1 MLADPVLPLAGVH
14 NFRDYGGY
22 AVEGGGRLRQGML
35 WRSAHHEAAT
45 DEDLAAIDALG
56 LETVIDLRGDDER
69 ALHPCR
75 RSDGFTARVLFAEG
89 NTAGLAPHLQAA
101 QGAIDVETARVRMV
115 DTYAGMP
122 YRPVLVATLRLYLAA
137 LAEYDAP
144 SLVHCVAG
152 KDRTG
157 FAVAIVHRL
166 LGVHEDDLMHDY
178 LLTNSAGKIEERIA
192 QGGAHIRARYGGE
205 IKDDAVRMLMSVNPV
220 FLDAALATVRRDH
233 GDVPS
238 YAEAVLNFTP
248 EMREAMIDKL
258 VVY

>member
-1 MLADPVLPLAGVH
+1 MLAERVVPLSGIH

-22 AVEGGGRLRQGML
+22 DVEGGGKLRSGIL
-35 WRSAHHEAAT
+35 WRSAHHVEAS
-45 DEDLAAIDALG
+45 DDDLASVDALG
-56 LETVIDLRGDDER
+56 IETIVDLRGDDER
-69 ALHPCR
+69 ELHPCR
-75 RSDGFTARVLFAEG
+75 RSDNFSARVLFAG
-89 NTAGLAPHLQAA
+89 GVTAGLAPHLQAA
-101 QGAIDVETARVRMV
+101 VGTIDVETARARMI

-122 YRPVLVATLRLYLAA
+122 YRPALVATLRLYVAA

-178 LLTNSAGKIEERIA
+178 LLTNSAGKIEERIE
-192 QGGAHIRARYGGE
+192 QGASHIRARYGADIHE
-205 IKDDAVRMLMSVNPV
+205 DAIRALMSVNPA

-233 GDVPS
+233 GDVAT
-238 YAEAVLNFTP
+238 YAEAVLNLTP
-248 EMREAMIDKL
+248 EMREAMVDKL
-258 VVY
+258 VV

>member
-1 MLADPVLPLAGVH
+1 MLAERVLPLTGIH

-22 AVEGGGRLRQGML
+22 AVEGGGRVRDGVL

-45 DEDLAAIDALG
+45 DEDLAALDRLG
-56 LETVIDLRGDDER
+56 LETVVDLRGDDER

-75 RSDGFTARVLFAEG
+75 RSESFSARVLFAG
-89 NTAGLAPHLQAA
+89 GVTAGLAPHLQAA
-101 QGAIDVETARVRMV
+101 GGAIDVETARARMV

-122 YRPVLVATLRLYLAA
+122 YRPALVATLRLYLAS
-137 LAEYDAP
+137 LSEYDAP

-157 FAVAIVHRL
+157 FAVAVVHRL

-192 QGGAHIRARYGGE
+192 QGAAHIRDRYGAE
-205 IKDDAVRMLMSVNPV
+205 IREDAVRMLMSVNPV

-233 GDVPS
+233 GDVAS
-238 YAEAVLNFTP
+238 YAESVLNFTP
-248 EMREAMIDKL
+248 EMHEAMVDKL
-258 VVY
+258 VV